1 MNKNNTDESILSF
14 PITVLCLYKNVLV
27 LRKYTMKDLRDKGGT
42 ISNLLSN
49 VSEKYNVQICAY
61 GEKMI
66 EQTGKM

>member
-1 MNKNNTDESILSF
+1 M
-14 PITVLCLYKNVLV
+14 TVLCLYKNVLV
-27 LRKYTMKDLRDKGGT
+27 LRKHTMKDLRDKGGT

-61 GEKMI
+61 REKMI